1 LHEVL
6 VKWKFTGS
14 LPKQQVLFAGCGQN
28 KSTAK
33 GPPRTR
39 FFVPSYAL
47 INEKPKGKQVLRV
60 ILCKKKDY
68 LTGRGAGEERI
79 AGAGQRAN
87 TPVGR
92 AVVAGLFPF

>member
-33 GPPRTR
+33 RPRRPR
-39 FFVPSYAL
+39 FFVASYPL
-47 INEKPKGKQVLRV
+47 INEKPKGKQVLWV

-68 LTGRGAGEERI
+68 LTGRAAGRKI
-79 AGAGQRAN
+79 KSASGWAGTSLRTRG
-87 TPVGR
+87 
-92 AVVAGLFPF
+92 VAGGR

>member
-28 KSTAK
+28 KSTPK
-33 GPPRTR
+33 GPRRTR

-47 INEKPKGKQVLRV
+47 INEKPKGKQVRRAF
-60 ILCKKKDY
+60 LCKKKDY
-68 LTGRGAGEERI
+68 LTGRAAGRKTKS
-79 AGAGQRAN
+79 ASG
-87 TPVGR
+87 
-92 AVVAGLFPF
+92 GLALR